1 MMTLHSI
8 HLVKLPPMENV
19 DPPSNRRAM
28 AARSR
33 QISAIAGRS
42 WMRSRTI
49 SPKSCGVGIRTSVEP
64 QAVAL
69 GSTEVRMPTPQLL
82 EYMLRLLLQLLPA
95 MALVCLLLAGIALR
109 LEGGST
115 FSIGGSFTKWMLWSV
130 ITLTL
135 PQLLLWLSFF
145 GLPVPSSAGAIGTNW
160 LAGIH
165 NDVSAFVSSFI
176 VARLTIV
183 LAAYFVIRAV
193 LDAAHGGHPLGS
205 FVTRMFL
212 LAIPP
217 TANLISSMQT
227 SSRFAAVDVLDG
239 LWNYLAGQI
248 MPAAAGLAVVTA
260 IINFATHRPAMRLIA
275 AALGFLTVSALW
287 RLVQH
292 MM

>member
-1 MMTLHSI
+1 
-8 HLVKLPPMENV
+8 
-19 DPPSNRRAM
+19 
-28 AARSR
+28 
-33 QISAIAGRS
+33 
-42 WMRSRTI
+42 
-49 SPKSCGVGIRTSVEP
+49 
-64 QAVAL
+64 
-69 GSTEVRMPTPQLL
+69 MPTPQIL
-82 EYMLRLLLQLLPA
+82 EDILRLLLQLLPA

-130 ITLTL
+130 IMLTL

-165 NDVSAFVSSFI
+165 NDVSVFVSSFI

-193 LDAAHGGHPLGS
+193 LDAAQGGHPLGS
-205 FVTRMFL
+205 IVTAMFL
-212 LAIPP
+212 LAIPA
-217 TANLISSMQT
+217 TANLISSLQT

-248 MPAAAGLAVVTA
+248 MPAAAGLAVVAA
-260 IINFATHRPAMRLIA
+260 IINFVTHRPAMRLIA

-287 RLVQH
+287 RLVQQ